1 MPESEP
7 VLETAEEEGATLPA
21 EEVASAV
28 GAQEEP
34 TEEVK
39 EPTEQEENVETE
51 DAPVP
56 IMEPAEPTV
65 D

>member
-1 MPESEP
+1 M
-7 VLETAEEEGATLPA
+7 PA

-39 EPTEQEENVETE
+39 EATEQEENVETE

-56 IMEPAEPTV
+56 IMEPAESTV
-65 D
+65 DQT